1 MAKLIVTAIQELD
14 KIGGEFMDDRQF
26 DIVFTGDARNLWFD
40 IPEFGIKDCHI
51 TKDDLIA
58 AYYLGG

>member
-40 IPEFGIKDCHI
+40 IPEIKDCHI